1 MSSAMMAE
9 KDVRDKVSQIEA
21 DAYALAES
29 KGMKIVTPSKS
40 DIEAFKKASKPV
52 YEAYKNNA
60 GKLGAQLL
68 DATSQL

>member
-1 MSSAMMAE
+1 MMAD

-40 DIEAFKKASKPV
+40 GLEAFLNASISDL
-52 YEAYKNNA
+52 
-60 GKLGAQLL
+60 LGVTIFIPL
-68 DATSQL
+68 DSARA